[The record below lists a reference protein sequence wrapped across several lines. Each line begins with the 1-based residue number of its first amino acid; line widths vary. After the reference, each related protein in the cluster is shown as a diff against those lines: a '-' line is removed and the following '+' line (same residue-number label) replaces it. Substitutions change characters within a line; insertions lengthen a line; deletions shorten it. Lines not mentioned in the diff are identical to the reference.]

1 MFVTFTS
8 REPIDVITIGSYLF
22 CGEYVLVSFSLFG
35 WPLSISPE
43 ERESHQTARRHI
55 RLQWQPHRILHYH
68 FTRPAYTFD
77 ISYYTTPSI
86 IIITPRRIKF
96 SEWPDG
102 TTQKPVIALV
112 QFGQFSMDWG
122 LSGKALID
130 TNKAEC
136 LSFNRQ
142 GHYYNC

>member
-1 MFVTFTS
+1 MFSFLKCSVLCSLFGVRNFCTS

-112 QFGQFSMDWG
+112 QLDNFRWIGG
-122 LSGKALID
+122 YLV
-130 TNKAEC
+130 
-136 LSFNRQ
+136 RR
-142 GHYYNC
+142 